1 MDGRIIK
8 LAKNVVTFS
17 TAVKPGEKV
26 LIEYRGNEPV
36 DLVKAIVKEVYAAGG
51 LPFVNHTDMG
61 IHRELLLGA
70 GKEQM
75 EILGKRELDFM
86 KQMDCYIAVSSY
98 GNSSELSDVPVEQLQ
113 LYTAAMNPMATERVN
128 NTRWV
133 VLRYP
138 NPGMAQLANMSNE
151 AFEDFYFDVCTMDY
165 GRMDRAMD
173 ALKARMEKT
182 DVVRM
187 TGPGTDLTMSIKGM
201 PAIKCAGNLNIP
213 DGEIYTA
220 PVRTSVNGTISYNTP
235 SLRDGFTFENIRF
248 EIKDGKILKAAAND
262 TERINKVLDVDEG
275 ARYFGEFAIG
285 VNPFIMEPMK
295 ETLFDEKISGSI
307 HFTPGRCY
315 EDCSN
320 GNKSKIHWDLVWIQ
334 RPEYGGG
341 EIWFDGELI
350 RKDGRFLPEDL
361 QCLNPENLK

>member
-1 MDGRIIK
+1 MDERIKK
-8 LAKNVVTFS
+8 LANILVTFS

-26 LIEYRGNEPV
+26 LIEYRGDEPV
-36 DLVKAIVKEVYAAGG
+36 PLIKALIKAVYAAGG
-51 LPFVNHTDMG
+51 LPFVNHTDME
-61 IHRELLLGA
+61 IQRELLLGA
-70 GKEQM
+70 TKEQM
-75 EILGKRELDFM
+75 ELLGKRDYEFM
-86 KQMDCYIAVSSY
+86 KEMDCFIAVSSY
-98 GNSSELSDVPVEQLQ
+98 TNSGELCDVPIEKMQM
-113 LYTAAMNPMATERVN
+113 TTEAMAPMSEERLN
-128 NTRWV
+128 HTRWV

-138 NPGMAQLANMSNE
+138 NPGIAQQANMSNE
-151 AFEDFYFDVCTMDY
+151 AFEDFYFKVCTLDY
-165 GRMDRAMD
+165 SKMDRAMD

-201 PAIKCAGNLNIP
+201 PAIKCSGNLNIP

-220 PVRTSVNGTISYNTP
+220 PVRTSVNGKITYNTP
-235 SLRDGFTFENIRF
+235 SVHEGFTFENICF
-248 EIKDGKILKAAAND
+248 EIKDGKIIKATAND

-275 ARYFGEFAIG
+275 ARYFGEYAIG
-285 VNPFIMEPMK
+285 VNPFILEPMK
-295 ETLFDEKISGSI
+295 ETLFDEKICGSI

-315 EDCSN
+315 EDCNN
-320 GNKSKIHWDLVWIQ
+320 GNKSKNHWDLVWIQ

-350 RKDGRFLPEDL
+350 RKDGRFVPEDL